1 MSASDTKLIERL
13 RNPAN
18 LGEQLESEAELTRL
32 LKLDAELS
40 AANAKLKYWQELAV
54 ANRKVAE
61 DNQTRLA
68 AVTKRRDECSNGW
81 DEALAQRDKA
91 VADADHFFACWQ
103 DTLEQ
108 RDKLAVALKWLD
120 AAGNLGLDKHAR
132 IREALKEC
140 GK

>member
-1 MSASDTKLIERL
+1 MTDKTTVQYCVACGQVK
-13 RNPAN
+13 P
-18 LGEQLESEAELTRL
+18 
-32 LKLDAELS
+32 LDDYWWRKI
-40 AANAKLKYWQELAV
+40 NYWQELAI